1 MKKILFCGGGSAGH
15 VIPNV
20 AVIEDLGKSFEAVY
34 LGTDGIEKR
43 ICKENGIDF
52 IEYEAVKLV
61 RGKFFCNL
69 KIPFKLLK
77 SISVAGKI
85 IDDIKPDLVFT
96 KGGYAS
102 IPPAVAA
109 QKRGIPVIT
118 HESDVSAGLANRL
131 IARKCKR
138 VLTTF
143 PATAA
148 KFKNG
153 VCTGSPMR
161 RKLFTGDKAAALK
174 RFGLDMRPTL
184 LVLGG
189 GSGSDVINA
198 CIRQIAPIICRSFNI
213 LHICGRGKKTNM
225 ETYGYRQLE
234 FTNEMNLA
242 YAAADAAVSRCG
254 SNAANELIA
263 MKIPTLFIPLENKI
277 SRGDQV
283 KNAEFFSAMGLCKVL
298 HKADLSGGA
307 LIKEI
312 YGLFNDSK
320 LKKALAES
328 SVKCGNEN
336 ILNEIKEVLYG
347 G

>member
-20 AVIEDLGKSFEAVY
+20 AVIEDLDESFRAVY

-61 RGKFFCNL
+61 RGKFLCNL
-69 KIPFKLLK
+69 KIPFKLIK

-85 IDDIKPDLVFT
+85 IDEIKPDLVFT

-109 QKRGIPVIT
+109 SRRGIPVIT
-118 HESDVSAGLANRL
+118 HESDVSAGLANKL
-131 IARKCKR
+131 IAKRCKK

-143 PATAA
+143 PSTAL

-161 RKLFTGDKAAALK
+161 KKLFSGNKIAALK
-174 RFGLDMRPTL
+174 HFGLDMRPTL

-189 GSGSDVINA
+189 GSGSDIINEG
-198 CIRQIAPIICRSFNI
+198 IRQIATVICRSFNI
-213 LHICGRGKKTNM
+213 LHVCGKGKKTALDL
-225 ETYGYRQLE
+225 YGYKQIE
-234 FTNEMNLA
+234 FTNEMNLI

-254 SNAANELIA
+254 SNAANELIT

-283 KNAEFFSAMGLCKVL
+283 KNAEFFKALGLCRIL
-298 HKADLSGGA
+298 HETELSDGA
-307 LIKEI
+307 LMKEI
-312 YGLFNDSK
+312 YNLFNDSE
-320 LKKALAES
+320 LKKTLAES

-336 ILNEIKEVLYG
+336 ILNEIKEVIYG